1 MFKKILIANRGEIA
15 LRILRAC
22 QELGIKTVAIHSEAD
37 ESAMHVRMA
46 DESICVGPASAQ
58 SSYLNIPA
66 IITAATLT
74 NADGIHPGYGF
85 LSENQRFA
93 EIIEEHN
100 IKFIGPHS
108 SHIKIMGNKI
118 DAKKIMDDNKVP
130 TVPGLNDISD
140 KVKIEEFIQNVELPI
155 IVKAASGGGGKGMRV
170 VTNHNEIENAI
181 NSAKAEAKKSFNDDK
196 VYLEK
201 FLTTPKHIEI
211 QILADSHGNVVTLGE
226 RDCSIQRKHQ
236 KLIEES
242 PSELLTNEKRM
253 EISELCRKAVSSL
266 GYEGVGTLEFLY
278 ENNKFYFMEMNTRLQ
293 VEHPVTEMVTGIDLV
308 KQQILAASGEKLTI
322 SQNDI
327 KIKGHSIECRINAEH
342 PESFIPSPGK
352 ITQYHQPG
360 GLGVRVDSAVYD
372 GYSIPSHYD
381 SMIGKLITYGSTRSE
396 ALKKMNRALEEYV
409 IMGINTNIQ
418 LHQKIIQTDEF
429 KRGSYNINFMSNLIE

>member
-15 LRILRAC
+15 LRVLRAC
-22 QELGIKTVAIHSEAD
+22 RELGINTVAIHSEAD

-74 NADGIHPGYGF
+74 NVDGIHPGYGF

-100 IKFIGPHS
+100 IKFIGPNS
-108 SHIKIMGNKI
+108 KHIKVMGNKI
-118 DAKKIMDDNKVP
+118 DAKKIMDNNKVP
-130 TVPGLNDISD
+130 TVPGLNDISNNKNID
-140 KVKIEEFIQNVELPI
+140 EFINRVDLPI

-170 VTNHNEIENAI
+170 VTIKEEIHNSIE
-181 NSAKAEAKKSFNDDK
+181 SAKAEAKKSFNDDK

-201 FLTTPKHIEI
+201 FLKKPKHIEI
-211 QILADSHGNVVTLGE
+211 QILADAHGNVVTLGE

-242 PSELLTNEKRM
+242 PSQLLSNTKRE
-253 EISELCRKAVSSL
+253 EISELCKKAVSSL

-278 ENNKFYFMEMNTRLQ
+278 ENDNFYFMEMNTRLQ

-308 KQQILAASGEKLTI
+308 KQQILSAAGEKL
-322 SQNDI
+322 SI
-327 KIKGHSIECRINAEH
+327 KQEQLKLKGHSIECRINAEH

-360 GLGVRVDSAVYD
+360 GLGVRVDSAVYQ
-372 GYSIPSHYD
+372 GYSVPSHYD
-381 SMIGKLITYGSTRSE
+381 SMIGKLITYADNRSDCI
-396 ALKKMNRALEEYV
+396 LRMKRALEEYI

-418 LHQKIIQTDEF
+418 LHQKIIMSDEF
-429 KRGSYNINFMSNLIE
+429 QSGNYDINFMSTFN

>member
-15 LRILRAC
+15 LRVLRAC
-22 QELGIKTVAIHSEAD
+22 QELGIKTVAIHSQAD

-58 SSYLNIPA
+58 SSYLNVPA

-108 SHIKIMGNKI
+108 NHIKVMGNKI

-140 KVKIEEFIQNVELPI
+140 KVKIKEFIKKVELPI

-170 VTNHNEIENAI
+170 VNNNNEIDNAI

-211 QILADSHGNVVTLGE
+211 QILADSYGNVVTLGE

-242 PSELLTNEKRM
+242 PSDLLTNEKRI
-253 EISELCRKAVSSL
+253 EISELCKKAVSSL

-308 KQQILAASGEKLTI
+308 KQQILVASGEKLTI

-342 PESFIPSPGK
+342 PENFIPSPGK

-360 GLGVRVDSAVYD
+360 GLGVRVDSAVYQ
-372 GYSIPSHYD
+372 GYSVPPHYD
-381 SMIGKLITYGSTRSE
+381 SMIGKLITYADNRSE
-396 ALKKMNRALEEYV
+396 CIARMKRALEEYV

-418 LHQKIIQTDEF
+418 MHQKIITTEEF
-429 KRGSYNINFMSNLIE
+429 KSGKYDINFMSTFN